1 MMLIPRKLPAY
12 VEQHE
17 GDEIRL
23 SIPASADAVRIAR
36 VGAAG
41 LGTRLGFSFSE
52 VEELRLAVG
61 EAAGLLAA
69 TGAGPMLE
77 VTYVIQPDGLR
88 VTIAVNGS
96 GDGAAPVQEVPMP
109 MLTMSVLDTVVDA
122 WKLDRDRASIE
133 LFKIPADRAH
143 LQADHD
149 RDDH

>member
-1 MMLIPRKLPAY
+1 MLIPRKLRAY

-23 SIPASADAVRIAR
+23 TIPATADAVRIAR

-69 TGAGPMLE
+69 NPSGQMLD
-77 VTYVIQPDGLR
+77 VTYVVQPDGLR
-88 VTIAVNGS
+88 VTIALEG
-96 GDGAAPVQEVPMP
+96 GDDGAATAPDVP

-122 WKLDRDRASIE
+122 WKLDHARPSIE
-133 LFKIPADRAH
+133 LYKIPADRAH
-143 LQADHD
+143 GRADQNHE
-149 RDDH
+149 

>member
-1 MMLIPRKLPAY
+1 MLIPRKLPAY

-23 SIPASADAVRIAR
+23 TIPASADAVRIAR

-69 TGAGPMLE
+69 EAAGEMLDI
-77 VTYVIQPDGLR
+77 TYAIQPDGLR
-88 VTIAVNGS
+88 VTIALDRRS
-96 GDGAAPVQEVPMP
+96 DGASDEAPEIP

-122 WKLDRDRASIE
+122 WKRDHDRPSIE
-133 LFKIPADRAH
+133 LYKIPADRAH
-143 LQADHD
+143 RRANQQNENDH
-149 RDDH
+149 